1 MGTMKSMSYPE
12 RSGAALRYAAASLAF
27 VSELIHL
34 WVLPGQF
41 VVAMLPG
48 IFFLL
53 VAACQGLLAMSLLFD
68 PGRWTLRFGILLNL
82 FVVFVWAFT
91 RVVSVPELLA
101 PMRLPVGGL
110 DLVATAV
117 EVALVVL
124 LVRLRRSL
132 LSKER
137 GRRLRRG
144 RVVRQPKERCELD
157 RIW

>member
-1 MGTMKSMSYPE
+1 MDMMTNMAYPE
-12 RSGAALRYAAASLAF
+12 RGGTALRYPAAGLAL

-53 VAACQGLLAMSLLFD
+53 VAISQGLLAVSLVFN

-91 RVVSVPELLA
+91 RVVSVPELFA
-101 PMRLPVGGL
+101 PVRLPVEGL
-110 DLVATAV
+110 DLVATAA
-117 EVALVVL
+117 EVALVIL
-124 LVRLRRSL
+124 LVRLRRFL
-132 LSKER
+132 PPRK
-137 GRRLRRG
+137 RRRR
-144 RVVRQPKERCELD
+144 VRWDTRRDTVESEV
-157 RIW
+157 